1 MPIQCVYPCTHT
13 HTLKHTYIH
22 TYSNTHIQSLTHRHT
37 DTDIHAH
44 TRKYTQN
51 IHRQAYTRNYIY
63 IYVCISRPGFSE
75 AHAEGGGAG
84 GGTQGAAY
92 LDAFAAF
99 RDEVRLPVC
108 VHARGVVCLCVCM
121 CVYAGAYMHTCE
133 QSRGRVRAFMCVFVY

>member
-63 IYVCISRPGFSE
+63 VRIPGQASVKLTQREEGQGVGRRVLHTWTRLLLLETRCVC
-75 AHAEGGGAG
+75 
-84 GGTQGAAY
+84 
-92 LDAFAAF
+92 LC
-99 RDEVRLPVC
+99 VC
-108 VHARGVVCLCVCM
+108 MHVVLCVCLCVCM